1 MTGVVF
7 DIKEFALHD
16 GPGIRTTVFLKG
28 CPLRCSWC
36 HNPEGLSS
44 QPQIMVSAAACAH
57 CGACRAVCGHTDG
70 CEVCGR
76 CLPVC
81 PGGLRRIAGQRM
93 EAEALAGRLRR
104 ASTFLAAEGGVTFS
118 GGEPMMQWPFV
129 EAVIS
134 LLDGLHTAIETSGYC
149 ADEDFARMR
158 ASIDLVMLDIKH
170 PDPAAHRRHTGVDNA
185 PILRHLAYLKAHEK
199 PFIARVPLI
208 PGVNDA
214 MSTAE
219 QTAALLEG
227 AKNLLR
233 VELLPYHFT
242 AAAKYEMVA
251 KPYAPTFDPARPV
264 EIHEA
269 PYQKRGIEVRTL

>member
-1 MTGVVF
+1 MTYF
-7 DIKEFALHD
+7 
-16 GPGIRTTVFLKG
+16 
-28 CPLRCSWC
+28 
-36 HNPEGLSS
+36 LSS
-44 QPQIMVSAAACAH
+44 
-57 CGACRAVCGHTDG
+57 RA
-70 CEVCGR
+70 
-76 CLPVC
+76 
-81 PGGLRRIAGQRM
+81 
-93 EAEALAGRLRR
+93 
-104 ASTFLAAEGGVTFS
+104 
-118 GGEPMMQWPFV
+118 MMQWPFV

-170 PDPAAHRRHTGVDNA
+170 PDPTAHRRHTGVDNA

>member
-57 CGACRAVCGHTDG
+57 CGACRAVCGHPDG
-70 CEVCGR
+70 CVVCGR

-129 EAVIS
+129 EAVIP

-170 PDPAAHRRHTGVDNA
+170 PDPTAHRRHTGVDNA
-185 PILRHLAYLKAHEK
+185 PILRHLAYQIGRAH
-199 PFIARVPLI
+199 V
-208 PGVNDA
+208 
-214 MSTAE
+214 
-219 QTAALLEG
+219 
-227 AKNLLR
+227 
-233 VELLPYHFT
+233 
-242 AAAKYEMVA
+242 
-251 KPYAPTFDPARPV
+251 
-264 EIHEA
+264 
-269 PYQKRGIEVRTL
+269 

>member
-1 MTGVVF
+1 MTGIVF

-28 CPLRCSWC
+28 CPLQCSWC
-36 HNPEGLSS
+36 HNPEGLSP

-57 CGACRAVCGHTDG
+57 CGACRAVCEHPEG
-70 CEVCGR
+70 CVVCGR
-76 CLPVC
+76 CLSVC
-81 PGGLRRIAGQRM
+81 PGGLRRIAGQRV
-93 EAEALAGRLRR
+93 EAESLAGWLRR

-118 GGEPMMQWPFV
+118 GGEPMMQWSFV
-129 EAVIS
+129 EAVIG
-134 LLDGLHTAIETSGYC
+134 LLGGLHTAIETSGYC
-149 ADEDFARMR
+149 ADEDFVRMR
-158 ASIDLVMLDIKH
+158 ETIDLVMLDIKH
-170 PDPAAHRRHTGVDNA
+170 PDPAAHRRHTGVNNA
-185 PILRHLAYLKAHEK
+185 LILRHLAYLKAHEK

-214 MSTAE
+214 MRTAE

-251 KPYAPTFDPARPV
+251 KPYNPTFDPARPV

-269 PYQKRGIEVRTL
+269 PYKKRGIEVRTL

>member
-1 MTGVVF
+1 MTYF
-7 DIKEFALHD
+7 
-16 GPGIRTTVFLKG
+16 
-28 CPLRCSWC
+28 
-36 HNPEGLSS
+36 LSS
-44 QPQIMVSAAACAH
+44 
-57 CGACRAVCGHTDG
+57 RA
-70 CEVCGR
+70 
-76 CLPVC
+76 
-81 PGGLRRIAGQRM
+81 
-93 EAEALAGRLRR
+93 
-104 ASTFLAAEGGVTFS
+104 
-118 GGEPMMQWPFV
+118 MMQWPFV
-129 EAVIS
+129 EAVIP

-170 PDPAAHRRHTGVDNA
+170 PDPTAHRRHTGVDNA

-251 KPYAPTFDPARPV
+251 KSYAPTFDPARPV
-264 EIHEA
+264 EFHEA

>member
-57 CGACRAVCGHTDG
+57 CGACRAVCGHPDG
-70 CEVCGR
+70 CVVCGR

-158 ASIDLVMLDIKH
+158 ASIDLVMLDIKP

-251 KPYAPTFDPARPV
+251 KSYAPTFDPARPV
-264 EIHEA
+264 EFHEA